1 METHFKLH
9 SSDREVFRC
18 THEDC
23 GKQYRDKHLLDVHI
37 QTVHEGKRYSCL
49 HCGKT
54 YSLNSTNNF
63 LIHIKKHLGPIEERK
78 YRCIIEGCAAEY
90 ISLGGLKEHTLS
102 IHLNVRIQCDIDGCD
117 ATFAN
122 NGNWLYHFKTHHE
135 GAEVADFYRD
145 RRNKAAKQV
154 RAAKRIR
161 ADEGYCCVSLTCDNK
176 CAVDEG
182 QIIPACEEHRETWL
196 RLKAKCLRFSALRK
210 PGSHREGWGADV
222 GDPDA
227 MEVFLSMVPVPF
239 TVMNL
244 ARKIEQAN
252 KDRRD
257 FYIDFEFATL
267 PKRKGENKV
276 QRIPVEIA
284 VLRLDG
290 EVIINTP
297 IKHSQSIPRLL
308 AGVSQTGNLE
318 RNFTWGVMLRAYG
331 QTQETHG
338 KTFDEIK
345 QTLLETGM
353 NRDSYVVEWSTN
365 GVDIKL
371 LGMIMGQDTPINSIK
386 LVSYWRSI
394 LPGFLSM
401 SLSYFHPFI
410 RPDSNL
416 HKRAHQAG
424 ADGLMLIDTVRAM
437 IDLSHRDEVQ
447 FKNPSVDEFQTDEQ
461 ILQTQ
466 EDLQRQCGDEDDNDL
481 SADEIDLLNIL
492 DVEKEAM
499 NAMTDEDKALI
510 DRLRKSSDV
519 LQSVDKTSTSTSI
532 PSGKS
537 RYDAIGEDRDG
548 RELLQLMASVRQ
560 AV

>member
-1 METHFKLH
+1 
-9 SSDREVFRC
+9 
-18 THEDC
+18 
-23 GKQYRDKHLLDVHI
+23 
-37 QTVHEGKRYSCL
+37 
-49 HCGKT
+49 
-54 YSLNSTNNF
+54 
-63 LIHIKKHLGPIEERK
+63 
-78 YRCIIEGCAAEY
+78 
-90 ISLGGLKEHTLS
+90 
-102 IHLNVRIQCDIDGCD
+102 
-117 ATFAN
+117 
-122 NGNWLYHFKTHHE
+122 
-135 GAEVADFYRD
+135 
-145 RRNKAAKQV
+145 
-154 RAAKRIR
+154 
-161 ADEGYCCVSLTCDNK
+161 
-176 CAVDEG
+176 
-182 QIIPACEEHRETWL
+182 
-196 RLKAKCLRFSALRK
+196 
-210 PGSHREGWGADV
+210 
-222 GDPDA
+222 
-227 MEVFLSMVPVPF
+227 
-239 TVMNL
+239 
-244 ARKIEQAN
+244 
-252 KDRRD
+252 
-257 FYIDFEFATL
+257 
-267 PKRKGENKV
+267 
-276 QRIPVEIA
+276 
-284 VLRLDG
+284 
-290 EVIINTP
+290 
-297 IKHSQSIPRLL
+297 
-308 AGVSQTGNLE
+308 
-318 RNFTWGVMLRAYG
+318 MLRAYG

-410 RPDSNL
+410 RPDSKL

-424 ADGLMLIDTVRAM
+424 ADGLMLTDIVRAM

-447 FKNPSVDEFQTDEQ
+447 FKNHSVDEFQTDEQ

-492 DVEKEAM
+492 DVGKEAM
-499 NAMTDEDKALI
+499 NAMTDEDKAII

-537 RYDAIGEDRDG
+537 RYDAIGEDRNG